1 MEALVSSPCSV
12 HAKAIELGK
21 QALKMTT
28 AAGSG
33 HPTSALSL
41 AHIVVEL
48 MYRQMRYDPRDPWN
62 PHNDRLVLSEGHAVP
77 IVYAAYADLGGAVGH
92 DRANPRYLTNDDL
105 ANLRELDSILD
116 GHPNPA
122 EGFPFFDATTGSLGQ
137 GLSVGAGLALGA
149 RLDGID
155 KRIFV
160 LMGDGEAR
168 EGQVWEAADFIADHR
183 LTSVC
188 AVFSCNGHGQADAVS
203 PQQSPQ
209 RLAAKLEAFSWDVVT
224 LDGHDPGALAKAFA
238 AALNQEAKALQEAGA
253 TLIQFNEPAI
263 LQHKKEFEQF
273 SDLCRSLV
281 DGITVETSLY
291 LYYGDAEGI
300 YPQILDLPFQLIGL
314 DFVMGGKN
322 EALLQSAPFT
332 KKLGLG
338 IIDARNTK
346 LESVDEIAERIRS
359 LAAGLA
365 SDQIHVS
372 PSAGLEFL
380 PREVAQEKL
389 RRLAQGVRQAEA
401 VLV

>member
-1 MEALVSSPCSV
+1 MIATVVSSYPKIPNRPSPARLRNAINRFDRGAITEEEIRRIEDEVTEEALQ
-12 HAKAIELGK
+12 E
-21 QALKMTT
+21 QAE
-28 AAGSG
+28 AGLDLVTDGQIRWEDEQTYLARQLSG
-33 HPTSALSL
+33 ISL
-41 AHIVVEL
+41 NGLIRWFDTNMYYRQPVVEGAIAWQKPITVDD
-48 MYRQMRYDPRDPWN
+48 YRFAVEHSEKPVKA
-62 PHNDRLVLSEGHAVP
+62 VLTGP
-77 IVYAAYADLGGAVGH
+77 Y
-92 DRANPRYLTNDDL
+92 TL
-105 ANLRELDSILD
+105 AR
-116 GHPNPA
+116 
-122 EGFPFFDATTGSLGQ
+122 
-137 GLSVGAGLALGA
+137 LSVDQHYG
-149 RLDGID
+149 
-155 KRIFV
+155 
-160 LMGDGEAR
+160 
-168 EGQVWEAADFIADHR
+168 
-183 LTSVC
+183 SV
-188 AVFSCNGHGQADAVS
+188 
-203 PQQSPQ
+203 
-209 RLAAKLEAFSWDVVT
+209 
-224 LDGHDPGALAKAFA
+224 GALAKAFA
-238 AALNQEAKALQEAGA
+238 GALNQEAKALQEAGA

-273 SDLCRSLV
+273 ADLCRSLV

-291 LYYGDAEGI
+291 LYFGDAEGI

-314 DFVMGGKN
+314 DFVMGAKN

-365 SDQIHVS
+365 PDQIHVS